1 MINYKGI
8 SGPIQDKPAP
18 GPLYPPPGS
27 VEDSKTPKPKG
38 LISKLTFGLL
48 GLTML
53 TTFSGYNT
61 AYSQETRENWERTRL
76 KEQPKVG
83 DVV

>member
-8 SGPIQDKPAP
+8 PGPIQDKPV
-18 GPLYPPPGS
+18 PGS
-27 VEDSKTPKPKG
+27 GDDKGDNPKSKG

-53 TTFSGYNT
+53 TAFSGYNT